1 MNSSWP
7 SLRTKALLSLIR
19 SQIDHIDLSTNF
31 KVQLHTSSNS
41 TSSVTVTKH
50 FARHCTT
57 SANFGI
63 DAPLSVPL
71 EYLLRPRA
79 QPPPWRPSRVAL
91 ARLPPSPR
99 RPGRLGGHLAAP
111 EQFGRTLPFWRWS
124 LMTLSL
130 SPFRWACID
139 LGRGLALGLLAK
151 RSDLV
156 ASLVTGGSL
165 RIRPP

>member
-1 MNSSWP
+1 MNSSLMNSSWP

-19 SQIDHIDLSTNF
+19 SQIDHIDVSTNF

-111 EQFGRTLPFWRWS
+111 EQFGRTLPFWSGKCRS
-124 LMTLSL
+124 YLSFV
-130 SPFRWACID
+130 SA
-139 LGRGLALGLLAK
+139 GLASTLGGVW
-151 RSDLV
+151 R
-156 ASLVTGGSL
+156 
-165 RIRPP
+165 